1 MRSDVDQGRRALVI
15 RDVRGDDDIA
25 AVGQLFAAY
34 ASSLG
39 VDLQFQDFTTE
50 LADLPGKYAPPHGA
64 LLLAHDGGRALGC
77 IALRPLAGETCE
89 MKRLYVCP
97 EARGQDLGRRLAI
110 ALIERA
116 RAIGYRRMR
125 LDSLADMTAA
135 QALYRSLGF
144 RGIAPYYDNPLP
156 GVCYMEL
163 DL

>member
-1 MRSDVDQGRRALVI
+1 MKQGPHTAII
-15 RDVRGDDDIA
+15 RDALTDDDIA

-39 VDLQFQDFTTE
+39 VDLQFQDFATE
-50 LADLPGKYAPPHGA
+50 LADLPGKYAPPRGA
-64 LLLAHDGGRALGC
+64 LLLARDSGGRALGC

-89 MKRLYVCP
+89 MKRLYDCP

-116 RAIGYRRMR
+116 RAIGYARLR
-125 LDSLADMTAA
+125 LDSLADMTPA

-144 RGIAPYYDNPLP
+144 RAIAPYYSNPLP
-156 GVCYMEL
+156 GVSYMEL